1 MQGEVKFCEYDNSFL
16 DKSWEWLNN
25 PIIKKLTNTQDF
37 DKESQIAWFNSLENK
52 KDYFIQ
58 GILSDNTPIGVMG
71 LKNITATQAEYWG
84 YIGEIDF
91 WGKGIGKEMMSFAIQ
106 KAKELN
112 LEKIYLTVLKDN
124 LRAKKL
130 YEKFNFKEKEN
141 KENELVY
148 MELELK

>member
-1 MQGEVKFCEYDNSFL
+1 MNNCIKFVEYDEIYL
-16 DKSWEWLNN
+16 EKSWEWLNN
-25 PIIKKLTNTQDF
+25 PTIKKLTNTPDF
-37 DKESQIAWFNSLENK
+37 TKEGQQAWFKSLKDK

-58 GILSDNTPIGVMG
+58 GISYNNLPIGVMG
-71 LKNITATQAEYWG
+71 LKNITETQAEYWG

-91 WGKGIGKEMMSFAIQ
+91 WGKGIGKEMMTFAIQ

-112 LEKIYLTVLKDN
+112 LEKLYLTVLEDN

-141 KENELVY
+141 NENELVF
-148 MELELK
+148 MELNLK